1 LCASTLLW
9 GCSSFDLGVRAT
21 LARSVTTVVF
31 VPAPKGLVKEIASRF
46 VCVLGFRRFSGYRN
60 RNNRLTSSQEFSR
73 CFAAGDCADHCRSEY
88 GIAALE
94 DTSSTKKGVE
104 SVGFR

>member
-1 LCASTLLW
+1 MLNPLVALLFYLAVGVLVIRFGRSSYARPEITLQRWYSYLPRKDW
-9 GCSSFDLGVRAT
+9 SRRLLRGL
-21 LARSVTTVVF
+21 SVFWVF
-31 VPAPKGLVKEIASRF
+31 GA
-46 VCVLGFRRFSGYRN
+46 
-60 RNNRLTSSQEFSR
+60 SSQEFSR

>member
-1 LCASTLLW
+1 MRFASLQRACKSHAKPVGSSALLPCC
-9 GCSSFDLGVRAT
+9 GG
-21 LARSVTTVVF
+21 ARHSIWAFELRSPGDHVTTVVF
-31 VPAPKGLVKEIASRF
+31 VPALKGLVKEIASRF
-46 VCVLGFRRFSGYRN
+46 VCVLGFRRFSGY
-60 RNNRLTSSQEFSR
+60 
-73 CFAAGDCADHCRSEY
+73 CADHCRSEY